1 VVPAYFRS
9 RGGRVYR
16 VYRHSQTLDADRARY
31 VLRAVPVRA
40 EDAPMTAEAAQE
52 VDTESLRDRIRL
64 RQVVPTPEQ
73 TFEQLW
79 QQLRLDLA

>member
-1 VVPAYFRS
+1 MVPAYYRS

-16 VYRHSQTLDADRARY
+16 VLRVSQTIDARHARY

-40 EDAPMTAEAAQE
+40 QDALQASEAAQ
-52 VDTESLRDRIRL
+52 VIDTESLRDRIRL

-73 TFEQLW
+73 TYEQLW
-79 QQLRLDLA
+79 QQLRLDLD

>member
-1 VVPAYFRS
+1 MVPAYYRTPC
-9 RGGRVYR
+9 GRVYR
-16 VYRHSQTLDADRARY
+16 VHRVSQTIDAQRARY

-40 EDAPMTAEAAQE
+40 PDATHATEAVQD

-73 TFEQLW
+73 TYEQLW
-79 QQLRLDLA
+79 QQLRLDLD